1 MNNYCI
7 HIRKK
12 KNKPFCKIL
21 NKEITFCCCQQCD
34 KKEYKTRNTKNSF
47 YKIKKKSKKLARL
60 EKDRFSVFTNN
71 KNKCMFCSA
80 TTNLT
85 WHEIFRGRNRS
96 NSMKYGFCLRMCL
109 SCHENNQEDSQF
121 NNFWHKKAQLYFE
134 EFLGSREEFI
144 KIFKR
149 NYLD

>member
-1 MNNYCI
+1 MNYCI
-7 HIRKK
+7 YIRKR
-12 KNKPFCKIL
+12 KNKPYCKLKKEEIL
-21 NKEITFCCCQQCD
+21 LIECNNCFY
-34 KKEYKTRNTKNSF
+34 KEYKNNYPHKSGKMKN
-47 YKIKKKSKKLARL
+47 KSNKLAKL
-60 EKDRFSVFTNN
+60 ERKRFSVFTDDM
-71 KNKCMFCSA
+71 NKCMFCSA

-85 WHEIFRGRNRS
+85 WHEIFRGKNRS

-121 NNFWHKKAQLYFE
+121 NNFWHKKTQLYFE

-144 KIFKR
+144 KVFKR